1 MAKSQ
6 LPVSVRP
13 PPAAKTASART
24 PVPCNTAL
32 PVPPKATRPAASSQ
46 PVGLPQHPKIPQ
58 RHPSRPPGPAPTR
71 PLPIPPRHSQR
82 PTAQPTRKPVGYK
95 PVPPPKD
102 TPKTSVVKKQPAPN
116 KGMRMDDVK
125 RTQQA
130 AYAQGQ
136 KSGRKTGQAQ
146 GYKAGDKHGRKV
158 GQEAGNREGF
168 SKGQKQGYTQ
178 GHKSGHASGQ
188 TQGYAKGQATG
199 QRQGFNAGQRRGH
212 ASGRQQGYSQGQR
225 EGFSAGQTAGYAS
238 GHRQG
243 YYQGQGRHVSYYQCQ
258 PFGYHQEYQQRQD
271 EQQGINKTAVA
282 GGAVAGAAL
291 GGTFMYL
298 GHEAL
303 DPDGLSQV
311 TEETETV
318 VTEME
323 MSDDEFAPGEPV
335 EEENWYRRYGVDE
348 IPDQED
354 ENYYRL
360 HEGYL
365 RYGDERFYE
374 DGGYLGG
381 GYDDSDGYDTNRDGG
396 DDSQV
401 HLGKEYEADKGG
413 FGGADDIDEKGRGYE
428 SECDC
433 DSCYND
439 CGDFWGCGNQHDKK
453 SSGSSCVIM

>member
-1 MAKSQ
+1 MLYVANFRSGHHQ
-6 LPVSVRP
+6 PPRP
-13 PPAAKTASART
+13 PLLEDPSPATQLYLCLQRLHVPLLLPSPSAYPNTPKFHKDILQGLLAQPRPVLSPFLHAIASALQHNLLGNQLDT
-24 PVPCNTAL
+24 
-32 PVPPKATRPAASSQ
+32 SQ
-46 PVGLPQHPKIPQ
+46 SLLQKI
-58 RHPSRPPGPAPTR
+58 H
-71 PLPIPPRHSQR
+71 
-82 PTAQPTRKPVGYK
+82 
-95 PVPPPKD
+95 
-102 TPKTSVVKKQPAPN
+102 PKTSVVKKQPAPN

-178 GHKSGHASGQ
+178 GHKSGHAEEAMLPVANKDTLRASAKDLVLDKRLA
-188 TQGYAKGQATG
+188 TLQGTGKATIKAKADMSATTS
-199 QRQGFNAGQRRGH
+199 
-212 ASGRQQGYSQGQR
+212 ASPLAITRNTNKGKMNSKGS
-225 EGFSAGQTAGYAS
+225 T
-238 GHRQG
+238 
-243 YYQGQGRHVSYYQCQ
+243 
-258 PFGYHQEYQQRQD
+258 
-271 EQQGINKTAVA
+271 KTAVA

-401 HLGKEYEADKGG
+401 HLGKEYEADRGG
-413 FGGADDIDEKGRGYE
+413 LSGGDDDIDEKGRGYE

-439 CGDFWGCGNQHDKK
+439 CGDFWGCGNQDDKK
-453 SSGSSCVIM
+453 GSGSSCVIM

>member
-13 PPAAKTASART
+13 PPAAKTASARR

-32 PVPPKATRPAASSQ
+32 PVPPKATRPAASAQ
-46 PVGLPQHPKIPQ
+46 RPVGLPQRPKIPQ
-58 RHPSRPPGPAPTR
+58 RNPSRPPHPPPNR

-82 PTAQPTRKPVGYK
+82 PTAQPTKKPVGYK

-102 TPKTSVVKKQPAPN
+102 TPKPSVVKKQPAPN

-125 RTQQA
+125 HIQQA

-136 KSGRKTGQAQ
+136 KAGRKSSQDR
-146 GYKAGDKHGRKV
+146 GYQAGDKHGRKV
-158 GQEAGNREGF
+158 GQEAGKREGF

-178 GHKSGHASGQ
+178 GHKSGHASGRAQ
-188 TQGYAKGQATG
+188 SYAQGQNFS
-199 QRQGFNAGQRRGH
+199 FNARQKRGH
-212 ASGRQQGYSQGQR
+212 ATGRHHGYSQGQR
-225 EGFSAGQTAGYAS
+225 EGFCAGQTAGYAS
-238 GHRQG
+238 GHRKG
-243 YYQGQGRHVSYYQCQ
+243 YYQGQNISYYQDQ
-258 PFGYHQEYQQRQD
+258 PFGYHHEYQRRQD
-271 EQQGINKTAVA
+271 EEQGINRTAVA
-282 GGAVAGAAL
+282 GGVVAGTAL
-291 GGTFMYL
+291 GGGFMYL

-318 VTEME
+318 TTEME

-335 EEENWYRRYGVDE
+335 EVEDWYKRHGTDE
-348 IPDQED
+348 IPDQD
-354 ENYYRL
+354 DGNYTQF

-374 DGGYLGG
+374 DGAYISG

-401 HLGKEYEADKGG
+401 HLGKEYEADRRDFSGG
-413 FGGADDIDEKGRGYE
+413 DDDIDEKGRGYE

-433 DSCYND
+433 DNCCDD
-439 CGDFWGCGNQHDKK
+439 CGRFWGCGGQDDKK
-453 SSGSSCVIM
+453 GNGSSCVIM